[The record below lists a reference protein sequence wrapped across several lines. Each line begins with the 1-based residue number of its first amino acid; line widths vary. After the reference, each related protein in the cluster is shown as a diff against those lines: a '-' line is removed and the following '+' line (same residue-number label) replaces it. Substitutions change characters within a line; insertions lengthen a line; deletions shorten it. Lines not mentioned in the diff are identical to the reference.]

1 MASTYIGLVLY
12 FSQDKL
18 NNWLSNV
25 DLSTSQ
31 LHKSMAESLFIKRT
45 EFAHEQEVRIIMS
58 YASDDER
65 IDDSAVLFDIN
76 PNDFIEEYL
85 INPRLTPC
93 TVTGIKNRLVA
104 VGADMNKIRVS
115 QLYQFS
121 PYPKPL
127 VIG

>member
-1 MASTYIGLVLY
+1 MASTYIGLVQY

-93 TVTGIKNRLVA
+93 TVTDIKNRLVA
-104 VGADMNKIRVS
+104 VGADMNKI
-115 QLYQFS
+115 
-121 PYPKPL
+121 
-127 VIG
+127 